1 MVKIIFKLHQIC
13 REKTRGLQCLFNEVR
28 KKPVVGFKII
38 YIFKRFHTKKTINTV
53 LLKFRPS
60 SLRIQKITE
69 KILIKSSFFSAEKN
83 ANQRRNQ
90 DTDS

>member
-38 YIFKRFHTKKTINTV
+38 YIFQTFSYQKDSQYCFIKVPPFFIKDTKNHGNNIN
-53 LLKFRPS
+53 
-60 SLRIQKITE
+60 
-69 KILIKSSFFSAEKN
+69 
-83 ANQRRNQ
+83 
-90 DTDS
+90 